1 VLRRLLYRLVLW
13 GLAVAALFYAVCVI
27 ALVAL
32 RWIDPPITMVQI
44 QRQVEAIRGHTPY
57 KRHYTFVPLSRISL
71 QLQHAVIAAED
82 GRFYRHH
89 GIDWQEV
96 EKVMDTDLEEGQV
109 SRGASTITQQLLKN
123 LFMTTHRSF
132 LRKGVEFTL
141 APVIE
146 RLLGKNRILEL
157 YLNVIEWGPGIYGA
171 EAAARS
177 WYGISASA
185 VDREQGARLA
195 AIIPSPRRRRPA
207 RMNEYS
213 AEILRRMSQMGW

>member
-1 VLRRLLYRLVLW
+1 MLRRLLYRLVLW